1 MAVATVGPGRPYSV
15 AEIPFRN
22 ARKVALLDEFYRIC
36 ATFHYPEQMALSRAL
51 GVNDR
56 TVRRW
61 RYRESFP
68 RWDIAIDVIEWVN
81 QGKPVKKVS
90 PSQSGVGML

>member
-1 MAVATVGPGRPYSV
+1 MAVATVGAGRPYSV
-15 AEIPFRN
+15 AEIPFQN

-51 GVNDR
+51 GVTDR

-81 QGKPVKKVS
+81 QGKPIRKEH
-90 PSQSGVGML
+90 PSQSSGDML